1 MFKLSIL
8 SGRRRMISMMT
19 LNPHMKEREH
29 SLRICTHGNL
39 DITLLSVV
47 LFLLRNTPSKASS
60 IISRH
65 NKSEPLFLYLAFQSP
80 HMNLEQPPDQ
90 YHVGPPSHTRADS

>member
-1 MFKLSIL
+1 
-8 SGRRRMISMMT
+8 MISMMT

-29 SLRICTHGNL
+29 SLRICMHGNL
-39 DITLLSVV
+39 DIILFRYSALIVLL
-47 LFLLRNTPSKASS
+47 LDTPSKASS

>member
-1 MFKLSIL
+1 
-8 SGRRRMISMMT
+8 MMT

-39 DITLLSVV
+39 DIILLYSPLSTL
-47 LFLLRNTPSKASS
+47 LLRNPPSKASS